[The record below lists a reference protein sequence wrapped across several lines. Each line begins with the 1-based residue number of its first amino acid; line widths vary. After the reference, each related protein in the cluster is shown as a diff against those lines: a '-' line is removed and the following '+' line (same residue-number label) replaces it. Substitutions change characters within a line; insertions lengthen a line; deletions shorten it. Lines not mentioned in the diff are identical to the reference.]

1 MLMTRGKQGPAPTR
15 LIDKTNWHCAAP
27 GRRIPTVDRP
37 RSNPAKVLHPNRTE
51 RRKSVMEKW
60 RELNGQNRKVINL
73 IGYKPGK
80 GDMIVAKPSYSSSPQ
95 SDGTAQ
101 KRDGEMEKWREL
113 DGQSRKVINFIGYK
127 PGTGDMIVAKP
138 GYSSSPQTRNG

>member
-15 LIDKTNWHCAAP
+15 RIDKTNWHCATP
-27 GRRIPTVDRP
+27 GRRKPTVDRP
-37 RSNPAKVLHPNRTE
+37 RSKPRT
-51 RRKSVMEKW
+51 
-60 RELNGQNRKVINL
+60 G
-73 IGYKPGK
+73 
-80 GDMIVAKPSYSSSPQ
+80 AAPQ
-95 SDGTAQ
+95 SDGTVQ